1 MRIGDSLTMFLLGNM
16 YYKNIFKALVAI
28 MK

>member
-1 MRIGDSLTMFLLGNM
+1 MRIGDSLTMFLLDNM